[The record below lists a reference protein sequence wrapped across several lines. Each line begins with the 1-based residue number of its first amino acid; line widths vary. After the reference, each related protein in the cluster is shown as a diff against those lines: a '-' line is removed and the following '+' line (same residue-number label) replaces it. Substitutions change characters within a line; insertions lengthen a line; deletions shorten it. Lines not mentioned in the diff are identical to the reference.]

1 MKIELEN
8 DKVIIYIKKEE
19 INDLNFNKVDELE
32 EYFKNLIIKLKN
44 LYDISITGFYNIKVF
59 IDKIYGMVL
68 QLEKEEIDYYDDNQ
82 IEMRIIKE
90 DVRFLYEVND
100 PFKIKKTKLIK
111 RKDKYYLMILENI
124 LYKDFLN
131 VLENSK
137 IVYNNTENII
147 KCGKIVNT
155 FSNFVL

>member
-19 INDLNFNKVDELE
+19 INDLNFTKTDELE

-59 IDKIYGMVL
+59 IDKFYGMVL
-68 QLEKEEIDYYDDNQ
+68 QLEKEDIDYYDDNQ

-90 DVRFLYEVND
+90 DVHFLYEVND
-100 PFKIKKTKLIK
+100 LFKVKKTKLIK
-111 RKDKYYLMILENI
+111 KKDKYYLMILEKI

-131 VLENSK
+131 ILENSK

-147 KCGKIVNT
+147 KCGKIVNN